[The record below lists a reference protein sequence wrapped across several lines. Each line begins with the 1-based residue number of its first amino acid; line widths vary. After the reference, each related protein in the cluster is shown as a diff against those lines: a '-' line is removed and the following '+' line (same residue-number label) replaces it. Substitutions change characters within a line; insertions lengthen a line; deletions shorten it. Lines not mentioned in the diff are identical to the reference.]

1 MTKLAATAIAALA
14 LVAAAH
20 QRAAANPCQ
29 SEWGKLTSAFKKL
42 SPILQAPVCQLLS
55 TTAEAAQ
62 KCVDDY
68 TKFLAETEKLVGEY
82 NVDAGSMKIGPRGL
96 GWGTQTD
103 PSTWTERIYDGALN
117 AERTFV
123 TSQMPGQS
131 ATLRFRG
138 TGGNADAPY
147 TVTVCVLDLSGNEA
161 QPEVHKTFSTND
173 ATWTLQLQHL
183 PTTRVMVYL
192 ANSKVTVNS
201 HKYELS
207 LTPSGLPTN
216 VNAAKSLLSKSRVI
230 KVGPVKP

>member
-1 MTKLAATAIAALA
+1 MTKLAVPALAALT

-20 QRAAANPCQ
+20 QHAAANPCQ
-29 SEWGKLTSAFKKL
+29 SEWGKLTAAFKKL

-55 TTAEAAQ
+55 TTPEEAQ

-68 TKFLAETEKLVGEY
+68 TRFLAETEKLVNDY
-82 NVDAGSMKIGPRGL
+82 NVDAGSAKIGPRGL

-103 PSTWTERIYDGALN
+103 PSTWTERIYDGSLN
-117 AERTFV
+117 AERTFI

-161 QPEVHKTFSTND
+161 QPQVQKTFTSND
-173 ATWTLQLQHL
+173 GTWTLQLQNL
-183 PTTRVMVYL
+183 PTNRVMVYL
-192 ANSKVTVNS
+192 DNSKITLNS

-207 LTPSGLPTN
+207 LTPSGVPTN
-216 VNAAKSLLSKSRVI
+216 VSAAKTVLSKPRVI
-230 KVGPVKP
+230 KASPIKR